1 MNSFRDPA
9 VFFSGQSARLG
20 PRLARINLGRGRE
33 AMYQD
38 QLPELLHR
46 LSHDARVESVMASSA
61 IEGVFIEK
69 GRTTAV
75 VEGAASYLR
84 NRSEKEVRGYRDALD
99 YLIQSEGHE
108 PLSIPFILHLHR
120 LLYGHTPGR
129 GGQLKTADNEI
140 VSRDPETGH
149 RRSVFQPPPYQ
160 QTEFLM
166 RELIAGYQTA
176 VAAEEADS
184 VVLIAAFV
192 VDLLAIHPF
201 GDGNGRVAR
210 LLTNHLL
217 LSAGYGVVK
226 YVSLEQRIH
235 ESRSRYYDALEDSQ
249 RLWHEGDNSV
259 WPFVEFLVD
268 MLVEAYE
275 RFEARVASARPT
287 EGGTKQSRVRN
298 YVLAEAPE
306 VFTKARIRQ
315 SLPGISDQ
323 TIANV
328 LRDLQAEG
336 SIVSEGRGRSA
347 SWRRT
352 NNAQP

>member
-1 MNSFRDPA
+1 
-9 VFFSGQSARLG
+9 
-20 PRLARINLGRGRE
+20 
-33 AMYQD
+33 MYQD

-46 LSHDARVESVMASSA
+46 LSHDARVESVTASSA
-61 IEGVFIEK
+61 IEGVLLEK
-69 GRTTAV
+69 GRTTQV
-75 VEGAASYLR
+75 LEGAASHLR

-99 YLIQSEGHE
+99 YLIQSHGQE

-129 GGQLKTADNEI
+129 GGQLKAADNEI
-140 VSRDPETGH
+140 VSRDQETGL

-160 QTEFLM
+160 RTEFLL
-166 RELIAGYQTA
+166 RELIAGYQ
-176 VAAEEADS
+176 AAAAAQAADA

-210 LLTNHLL
+210 LVTNHLL
-217 LSAGYGVVK
+217 LSAGYGVVR

-249 RLWHEGDNSV
+249 RLWHEGENTV
-259 WPFVEFLVD
+259 WPFVEFLAD

-275 RFEARVASARPT
+275 RFEARVAAARPT

-298 YVLAEAPE
+298 YVLAEAPV
-306 VFTKARIRQ
+306 VFTKSRIRL

-336 SIVSEGRGRSA
+336 QIVREGLGRSA
-347 SWRRT
+347 SWRRST
-352 NNAQP
+352 VDQPSEQPS